1 MELLKKYISFLKMYF
16 KLHIL
21 FSSWFTLQ
29 FFYNPYL
36 LPNPYLYQDVP
47 TPYSHPTRTLNSLGP
62 PVS

>member
-1 MELLKKYISFLKMYF
+1 MYF